1 VDLEKNIPRHEV
13 KEFLKAYGADVYVIS
28 PQGELPMLEIMRRE
42 TKAGLVAGPPIPST
56 WIVDGNTVHEPASEV
71 EAALSMADARTHWG
85 HVPKDRLY
93 HMVNMRTAR
102 SCAFACAFCSYP
114 VNQGPLTLMPI
125 ELVEQELKELQ
136 AMGHVRSLVFID
148 DTFNVP
154 VPRFKDLMRMMAK
167 YDFEWYSFFRPQF
180 ADEDTVK
187 LMKAAGCRSVFLGV
201 ESADDVVLKNMNKMT
216 TSDKMRR
223 GTAMLREYGIATHA
237 NFIVGFPG
245 DTEERAAKLVDF
257 VDDLGVDFY
266 GILPW
271 LYIHS
276 TPIHQRAQEFGL
288 QGSLERWRHDTMTS
302 ETAFQ
307 LTDDLSRAA
316 KYSVH
321 VPSWATQPGAS
332 QWMLLAN
339 GFTVEEARQALK
351 TFAMYRGTDVSADV
365 LMATPEMAELQRTL
379 ARYELPKPVNQ

>member
-1 VDLEKNIPRHEV
+1 
-13 KEFLKAYGADVYVIS
+13 
-28 PQGELPMLEIMRRE
+28 
-42 TKAGLVAGPPIPST
+42 
-56 WIVDGNTVHEPASEV
+56 
-71 EAALSMADARTHWG
+71 
-85 HVPKDRLY
+85 
-93 HMVNMRTAR
+93 MVNLRTAR

-114 VNQGPLTLMPI
+114 VNQGPLTLMPLD
-125 ELVEQELKELQ
+125 LVEQELKELQ
-136 AMGHVRSLVFID
+136 AMGHVHSLIFID

-154 VPRFKDLMRMMAK
+154 LPRFKELMKIMAK

-180 ADEDTVK
+180 ADADTAK

-201 ESADDVVLKNMNKMT
+201 ESVDEVVLKNMNKAVT
-216 TSDKMRR
+216 ADKLRR
-223 GTAMLREYGIATHA
+223 GTAMLKEHGIITHA

-257 VDDLGVDFY
+257 VDDLEVDFY

-276 TPIHQRAQEFGL
+276 TPIHQRAAEFGL
-288 QGSLERWRHDTMTS
+288 EGTLERWKHDTMNS
-302 ETAFQ
+302 ETAF
-307 LTDDLSRAA
+307 LVADELSRAA

-339 GFTVEEARQALK
+339 GFSVDEVRQSLK
-351 TFAMYRGTDVSADV
+351 TFDRYHATDVSEAD
-365 LMATPEMAELQRTL
+365 LLASPDMASLKTL
-379 ARYELPKPVNQ
+379 LERHELPKPINL